1 MQHAL
6 RPMLVTLLQRL
17 PLPAAR
23 RPCLRSRKTS
33 LTTSHSMATALQ
45 RSCSTSIKPRVSH
58 DRSGMQGGQCALAA
72 PCNALC
78 LPPATMPGPHGA
90 RLCARLTR
98 VPCPLGCHAHSGAMP
113 TRVPCPLRCHAHS
126 GAMPTRVPCP
136 LGCHAHSGAMP
147 SQVPGSVPGP
157 LGCHMDHQG
166 SACCPAAYV
175 RCLLLVHVH
184 PVLLGIS
191 TEGQLLTVI
200 NPCRLWVW
208 LPLPLPVAPPLL
220 STLPFCSAHAQP
232 LHPTTSCRPS
242 TWWWCQPA
250 R

>member
-136 LGCHAHSGAMP
+136 LGCHALSGARLCARP
-147 SQVPGSVPGP
+147 TRVPYGSPG
-157 LGCHMDHQG
+157 L
-166 SACCPAAYV
+166 
-175 RCLLLVHVH
+175 CLL
-184 PVLLGIS
+184 PGCICPMPAS
-191 TEGQLLTVI
+191 GACA
-200 NPCRLWVW
+200 PCAAGHFDRG
-208 LPLPLPVAPPLL
+208 AA
-220 STLPFCSAHAQP
+220 AHGD
-232 LHPTTSCRPS
+232 
-242 TWWWCQPA
+242 
-250 R
+250 